1 MTDKNASL
9 EKAAREIAQKTT
21 PRKEAP
27 SGTSLEAKI
36 ARASIDVGAFL
47 PDKDNSQFNYKYIS
61 ADQIAARAGDALA
74 REGVVIFPEVVDV
87 KIDSSQTPKGGG
99 IFVANVA
106 LVFHIRASDVEPTL
120 GFDLLWRSVG
130 VDFATPD
137 KALAK
142 AITTGVK
149 YFTMKLLQIGVG
161 NEDGE
166 HENAPEIQTH
176 AKPENAGDLDLDVV
190 AKSITSQSLFYKACM
205 KYFAIG
211 KVGVQLA
218 LDNLEPAAW
227 QKAQPGRTVKD
238 ALQRVLDSSIAER
251 ERDLFD

>member
-166 HENAPEIQTH
+166 HENAPETS
-176 AKPENAGDLDLDVV
+176 APTPKSDSENLDAI
-190 AKSITSQSLFYKACM
+190 AKSITSQTAFYKACQT
-205 KYFAIG
+205 FFSIG
-211 KVGVQLA
+211 KAGVMLA
-218 LDNLEPAAW
+218 LDGLEPAAW
-227 QKAQPGRTVKD
+227 QKAKPGRSVKE

-251 ERDLFD
+251 ENDLAD